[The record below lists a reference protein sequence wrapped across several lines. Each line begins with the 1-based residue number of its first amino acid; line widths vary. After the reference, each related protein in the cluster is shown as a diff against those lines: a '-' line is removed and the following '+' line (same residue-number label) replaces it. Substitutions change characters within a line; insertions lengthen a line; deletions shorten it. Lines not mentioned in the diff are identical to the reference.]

1 MTPPLQK
8 KWYWLNRFIQ
18 MNLEHKKTI
27 LRKIP
32 NGLFIITAKEG
43 DFATGAVISF
53 ATQIS
58 IDPSYIALAI
68 RKDSSLYR
76 VAKKNGY
83 LAVHLPNKEQL
94 SMVSSFFKIK
104 DQSKNSINGYD
115 ITWSEL
121 NNPILDDIP
130 MILEVKIIDIT
141 DKGDHPIF
149 ICEVVNTILRQ
160 DIDMLTMADTN
171 WHYGG

>member
-1 MTPPLQK
+1 
-8 KWYWLNRFIQ
+8 

-32 NGLFIITAKEG
+32 GGLFIVTTKDG
-43 DFATGAVISF
+43 DNGTGAVISF
-53 ATQIS
+53 VTQIS
-58 IDPSYIALAI
+58 IDPSYIVVAI
-68 RKDSSLYR
+68 RKDSSLYK
-76 VAKKNGY
+76 VAEKNEY
-83 LAVHLPNKEQL
+83 LAVHFPSKEQL
-94 SMVSSFFKIK
+94 SIVSSFFKIK
-104 DQSKNSINGYD
+104 DQSKNSINGYS
-115 ITWSEL
+115 INWSDL

-130 MILEVKIIDIT
+130 MILEVKIIEII

-160 DIDMLTMADTN
+160 DIDLLTMADTN

>member
-1 MTPPLQK
+1 
-8 KWYWLNRFIQ
+8 

-32 NGLFIITAKEG
+32 NGLFIVTAS
-43 DFATGAVISF
+43 DRDNATGAAISF
-53 ATQIS
+53 VTQIS

-68 RKDSSLYR
+68 RKDSNLYN
-76 VAKKNGY
+76 VAASSEY
-83 LAVHLPNKEQL
+83 LAVHLPSNEQKEL
-94 SMVSSFFKIK
+94 VASFFKVK
-104 DQSKNSINGYD
+104 EQSKDSINGYLFEISD
-115 ITWSEL
+115 L
-121 NNPILDDIP
+121 GNPLLRDIP
-130 MILEVKIIDIT
+130 MILEIRIIELV

-160 DIDMLTMADTN
+160 NVDMLTMSDTS